1 MATLTEMVA
10 AVVLQSSAAA
20 FSHFG
25 VVLDTPQVEASK
37 VTPAAEQRIVARSR
51 RSDRIEKPA
60 DRVQKAVTCPEEQ
73 RARMMRA

>member
-37 VTPAAEQRIVARSR
+37 AAPAEQRIVARSR
-51 RSDRIEKPA
+51 RSDRIERPA

>member
-25 VVLDTPQVEASK
+25 VTLETPQVERA
-37 VTPAAEQRIVARSR
+37 TPAAEQRIVARSR
-51 RSDRIEKPA
+51 RLDRIERPA
-60 DRVQKAVTCPEEQ
+60 ADKVQKAFTCPEEQ
-73 RARMMRA
+73 RARLMKA